1 MAIFRAS
8 FALPQIIADMGVIMK
23 FDPFL
28 AQVAGSGPFDIFGM
42 MIPMIGIFGVFYFF
56 MIRPQQKRSSEH
68 QKMLAGVQ
76 RGDTVVSGGLIG
88 KVVKVVDD
96 NELLVEVG
104 PNVQVRMLRQGL
116 SDIRS
121 KTEPQKASKA
131 KA

>member
-1 MAIFRAS
+1 MSPILPL
-8 FALPQIIADMGVIMK
+8 FAQAAPGPVGNPWPQIILQIGLIV
-23 FDPFL
+23 
-28 AQVAGSGPFDIFGM
+28 
-42 MIPMIGIFGVFYFF
+42 MIFYFL
-56 MIRPQQKRSSEH
+56 MIRPQQKRASDH

-76 RGDTVVSGGLIG
+76 RGDTVVSNGGLIG

-104 PNVQVRMLRQGL
+104 PNVQVRLLRQGL

-121 KTEPQKASKA
+121 KTEPQKAAKA

>member
-1 MAIFRAS
+1 
-8 FALPQIIADMGVIMK
+8 MK
-23 FDPFL
+23 FYPFL
-28 AQVAGSGPFDIFGM
+28 AQVAGGGAFDIFGM

-56 MIRPQQKRSSEH
+56 MIRPQQKRASDH

-76 RGDTVVSGGLIG
+76 RGDTVVSNGGLIG

-104 PNVQVRMLRQGL
+104 PNVQVRLLRQGL

>member
-1 MAIFRAS
+1 
-8 FALPQIIADMGVIMK
+8 MK
-23 FDPFL
+23 FYPFM
-28 AQVAGSGPFDIFGM
+28 AQVAGGGAFDLFGM
-42 MIPMIGIFGVFYFF
+42 MIPMVGIFGVFYFF
-56 MIRPQQKRSSEH
+56 MIRPQQKRASEH
-68 QKMLAGVQ
+68 QKMLSGVQ

-121 KTEPQKASKA
+121 KTEPQKATKA